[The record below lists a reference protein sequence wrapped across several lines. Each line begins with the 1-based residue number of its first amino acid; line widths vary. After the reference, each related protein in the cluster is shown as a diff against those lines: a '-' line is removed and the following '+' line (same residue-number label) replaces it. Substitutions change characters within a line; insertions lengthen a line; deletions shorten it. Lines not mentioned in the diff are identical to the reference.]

1 MPEELTM
8 KKDVVAGV
16 ADKNE
21 IVVYQPEGG
30 EKNSKTSQLSQ
41 ILRQFKMKAVETSAE
56 MLNTIT

>member
-1 MPEELTM
+1 M